1 MSHAP
6 LRIAT
11 LVPAATDL
19 VAALGLADAI
29 VARSHECD
37 HPLVADR
44 PVVTSSNVPAAGVG
58 GDTDPAEVDA
68 AVSATLAE
76 GGPLYTVDTDR
87 LAELEVDVVVSQT
100 ICDVC
105 AVRRDQFD
113 GELAEHVRV
122 VDVTAVDLDGLRR
135 DITEL
140 AAALGVPE
148 RADALI
154 GSVDARVQTVRQRAA
169 GRRRPAVATI
179 EWTDPPFVG
188 GHWVPEM
195 VELAGGRH
203 LLTSPGEASRR
214 CGWDDLL
221 GTTGGDAAEIVL
233 VLPCGYD
240 LAGTVREAERLVAGP
255 LAGSDAAVWALDAN
269 ALTSRCT
276 AAYATAVET
285 IAAIVAGEKPAPGT
299 AVCVREAAG
308 ATS

>member
-44 PVVTSSNVPAAGVG
+44 PVATSSNVPASGVG
-58 GDTDPAEVDA
+58 GDADPADVDA
-68 AVSATLAE
+68 AVSASLAE
-76 GGPLYTVDTDR
+76 GAPLYSVDTTLLTD
-87 LAELEVDVVVSQT
+87 LEVDVVVSQT

-113 GELAEHVRV
+113 DDLPDSIRV
-122 VDVTAVDLDGLRR
+122 VDVTATDLDGLRR
-135 DITEL
+135 DIREL
-140 AAALGVPE
+140 AAALGVAD

-154 GSVDARVQTVRQRAA
+154 ATVDGRISAVRQRAA
-169 GRRRPAVATI
+169 GRRRPKVATV

-195 VELAGGRH
+195 VDFAGGQH
-203 LLTSPGEASRR
+203 LLTSVGEASRR
-214 CGWDDLL
+214 TTWAELIGDEPDLV
-221 GTTGGDAAEIVL
+221 I

-240 LAGTVREAERLVAGP
+240 LDGATTETERLLDGA
-255 LAGSDAAVWALDAN
+255 LAETHAEVWAMDAN

-276 AAYATAVET
+276 TAYAAAVE
-285 IAAIVAGEKPAPGT
+285 AMGAIVAGEEPAPGS
-299 AVCVREAAG
+299 ARRVRARRVATEGGAA
-308 ATS
+308 